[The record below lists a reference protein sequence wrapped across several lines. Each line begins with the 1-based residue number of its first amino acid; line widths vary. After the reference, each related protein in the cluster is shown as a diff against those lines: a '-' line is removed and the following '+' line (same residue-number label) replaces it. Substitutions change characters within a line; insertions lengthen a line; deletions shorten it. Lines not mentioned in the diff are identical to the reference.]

1 MLVNDADEE
10 TSKLF
15 FSLGANLPVAG
26 TETIHENGFEQPMRR
41 GSYIYDRSTDS
52 YYVAKED
59 VADASSLDIEGSE
72 SFAKVGTYVREQGA
86 EWSANTTYYKGQIVL
101 HEGVYYENQTNN
113 PDPFTKEA
121 RGFNNRIEDYSSG
134 AQADFNPEVF
144 SPSDKFFFETDDAL
158 SQEFLDM
165 QRAKGEPI
173 LIMSGYL
180 LPNLSSM
187 YCHLMLKV
195 KLMHKLRLNQQVL
208 MVWMQ
213 RFLYL
218 PMQMVKLLACVL
230 MTLENIFSQ

>member
-1 MLVNDADEE
+1 MTDQQIPTLLQRKMLQMLVLWISKARNPLQKLELMFVSRVLNGLQILPIIRDRLFCTRECTTKTKLIIQILSPRKPEDFIIESKTTAD
-10 TSKLF
+10 
-15 FSLGANLPVAG
+15 
-26 TETIHENGFEQPMRR
+26 
-41 GSYIYDRSTDS
+41 
-52 YYVAKED
+52 
-59 VADASSLDIEGSE
+59 
-72 SFAKVGTYVREQGA
+72 
-86 EWSANTTYYKGQIVL
+86 
-101 HEGVYYENQTNN
+101 
-113 PDPFTKEA
+113 
-121 RGFNNRIEDYSSG
+121 G

-165 QRAKGEPI
+165 QRAKESPFST
-173 LIMSGYL
+173 MSGYL

-187 YCHLMLKV
+187 YCPLVLKV

-230 MTLENIFSQ
+230 MTLENIFSPIMQIWPIDRFQRLLKLQKLYWQMANLLRLR